1 MCFNPSP
8 ERRVPSPNRYMAFAR
23 FCFCK
28 NNKRTIDRTHTASHT
43 HCSLARLPPTH
54 PFVGAPILQLHF
66 QVQWRFR
73 LPPPCVLL
81 PRCSGCLLL
90 NVKGT
95 FIGMSE
101 SRRGLINGTETA
113 TSVPCDPRKTR
124 RTIRPAANIH
134 TESRR
139 SKCAEESE
147 DPGLQ

>member
-28 NNKRTIDRTHTASHT
+28 NNKRTIDRVSED
-43 HCSLARLPPTH
+43 
-54 PFVGAPILQLHF
+54 GAPD
-66 QVQWRFR
+66 VAWN
-73 LPPPCVLL
+73 
-81 PRCSGCLLL
+81 RCSGCLLL

-101 SRRGLINGTETA
+101 SRRGIINGAETA